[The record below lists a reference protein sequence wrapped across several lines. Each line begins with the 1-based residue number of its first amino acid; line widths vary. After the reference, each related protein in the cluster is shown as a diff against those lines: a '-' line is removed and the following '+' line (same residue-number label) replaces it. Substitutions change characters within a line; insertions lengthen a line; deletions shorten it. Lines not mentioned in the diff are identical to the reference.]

1 MTDDTHL
8 DYSGGEV
15 RLGSGQLAQLS
26 PGGTVRVVQREP
38 YHQLSVAHRRDP
50 ATPVLHAHS
59 ATYEALIDFLKQ
71 LEVLDYQLLD
81 LRRVTSEE

>member
-1 MTDDTHL
+1 
-8 DYSGGEV
+8 
-15 RLGSGQLAQLS
+15 
-26 PGGTVRVVQREP
+26 
-38 YHQLSVAHRRDP
+38 
-50 ATPVLHAHS
+50 VLHAHS